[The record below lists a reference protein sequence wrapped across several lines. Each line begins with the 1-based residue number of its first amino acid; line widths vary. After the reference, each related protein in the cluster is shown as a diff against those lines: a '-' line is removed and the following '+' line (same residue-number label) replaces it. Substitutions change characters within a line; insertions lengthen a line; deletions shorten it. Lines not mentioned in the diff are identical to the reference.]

1 MLPYYRFQ
9 KIIPPTYWHQTFRF
23 YMENTEKFTNN
34 KQIIAFLTE
43 QFPSCF
49 TAGSADAKP
58 LKIGL
63 FQELATRLVEE
74 TRVSKTQ
81 LRGALRQYT
90 LSWRYL
96 HSIKQAK
103 KRVDLDGVEGD
114 EVSEEHAEHAL
125 KTLKESKEKAFA
137 NKKKANNNGV
147 ESNQEKPKRAPK
159 KVNVP
164 SRNKKIAPKKEAVE
178 DISNYKEATHS
189 ELILNQGVKVLLGK
203 APVSGVVVEIM
214 KDDVQVQLNSGMTV
228 KVKAKHLIV

>member
-1 MLPYYRFQ
+1 MWQYLDNLKLLFANIR
-9 KIIPPTYWHQTFRF
+9 HQSFRF
-23 YMENTEKFTNN
+23 YMEITEKFTNN

-43 QFPSCF
+43 QFPLCF

-63 FQELATRLVEE
+63 FQELAIRLESE

-96 HSIKQAK
+96 HCVKQTIK
-103 KRVDLDGVEGD
+103 RIDLDGIEGD
-114 EVSEEHAEHAL
+114 EVSQEHAEHAL
-125 KTLKESKEKAFA
+125 KTLKESKDKAFA
-137 NKKKANNNGV
+137 NKKKNSHNDD
-147 ESNQEKPKRAPK
+147 KPKRAPK

-164 SRNKKIAPKKEAVE
+164 TRSKKITPKKEVVE
-178 DISNYKEATHS
+178 DLSKYKEATHA
-189 ELILNQGVKVLLGK
+189 ELTVDQAVKVLLGK

>member
-1 MLPYYRFQ
+1 
-9 KIIPPTYWHQTFRF
+9 
-23 YMENTEKFTNN
+23 MENTEKFTNN

-43 QFPSCF
+43 QFPLCF
-49 TAGSADAKP
+49 TAGSVDAKP

-63 FQELATRLVEE
+63 FQELATRLSEE
-74 TRVSKTQ
+74 PRVSKTQ

-96 HSIKQAK
+96 HCIKQSV
-103 KRVDLDGVEGD
+103 KRVDLEGVEGD
-114 EVSEEHAEHAL
+114 EVSAEHAEHAL

-137 NKKKANNNGV
+137 NKKK
-147 ESNQEKPKRAPK
+147 ESNTTNNEEKAKRAPK

-164 SRNKKIAPKKEAVE
+164 SRNKKPAPKKEIVE
-178 DISNYKEATHS
+178 DLSKYKEATHS
-189 ELILNQGVKVLLGK
+189 ELSLNQGVKVLLGK

>member
-1 MLPYYRFQ
+1 
-9 KIIPPTYWHQTFRF
+9 
-23 YMENTEKFTNN
+23 MENTEKFTNN

-43 QFPSCF
+43 QFPLCF

-63 FQELATRLVEE
+63 FQELATRLEE
-74 TRVSKTQ
+74 EPRVSKTQ

-96 HSIKQAK
+96 HCIKKSAK
-103 KRVDLDGVEGD
+103 RIDLDGVEGD
-114 EVSEEHAEHAL
+114 EVSEEHADHAL
-125 KTLKESKEKAFA
+125 KTLKESKDKAFA
-137 NKKKANNNGV
+137 NKKKANNNNNDATKT
-147 ESNQEKPKRAPK
+147 EEKSKRAPK

-164 SRNKKIAPKKEAVE
+164 TRNKKVAPKKEAVE
-178 DISNYKEATHS
+178 DLSNYKEATHS
-189 ELILNQGVKVLLGK
+189 ELILNQTVKVLLGK
-203 APVSGVVVEIM
+203 SPVSGVVVEIM